1 MEFRFPFVELDAKGK
16 QVAMEFV
23 VEAESFEEAIQAAH
37 DELERRAS

>member
-1 MEFRFPFVELDAKGK
+1 MEFRFPFVELQNGK

-37 DELERRAS
+37 DELERRSS